1 MKLVKIECSAK
12 EKCLQ
17 IAAAGVK
24 FKSDIHG
31 KKE

>member
-1 MKLVKIECSAK
+1 MKLVNIECSAK

-24 FKSDIHG
+24 FKYDILE